1 MKALLLLP
9 LIIMSL
15 AVKAFPAR
23 PINPP
28 APEFPPSS
36 AWLNAASL
44 TLARMR
50 DRKVVVVAFVNPTSI
65 NSVRVL
71 PALKAW
77 FDRYA
82 LSQLM
87 VVAVL
92 TPDLNFHREAV
103 WTKRILKR
111 YGVEYPIVLDSDRR
125 IWKAY
130 ANEGWPALYLVDR
143 RGRIVFDRLGEGGY
157 REFEG
162 ELRLAL
168 AELVGDSEL
177 PPATDFAE
185 PARRDCGSVTPE
197 ISLGARPGVKPPLT
211 LDKDV
216 SMRRSLI
223 VEARDGE
230 TALHGRWETEPDGL
244 RLAQANKTQSSF
256 LRVVYHAAQALAV
269 LSPAETGKTR
279 VFVKQDDL
287 WLHEGNK
294 GRDIQFDDD
303 GRSFITLDTPR
314 LYDLTRESF
323 HTAHELFLI
332 PERQGATIHGLSFSD
347 ACVITTLP

>member
-1 MKALLLLP
+1 MRALFLTLF
-9 LIIMSL
+9 IMGL
-15 AVKAFPAR
+15 AVKALPER

-28 APEFPPSS
+28 APEFPPLS
-36 AWLNAASL
+36 AWLNATPLS
-44 TLARMR
+44 LARMR
-50 DRKVVVVAFVNPTSI
+50 DRKVVVIAFVNPTSI

-82 LSQLM
+82 LSQVM
-87 VVAVL
+87 VIGVL
-92 TPDLNFHREAV
+92 TPDLYFHREPV
-103 WTKRILKR
+103 WAKTLMKR
-111 YGVEYPIVLDSDRR
+111 YGVEYPIILDSDRR
-125 IWKAY
+125 LWKAY
-130 ANEGWPALYLVDR
+130 GNEGWPALYLVDR

-157 REFEG
+157 QEFEK

-168 AELVGDSEL
+168 ADLIGASEL
-177 PPATDFAE
+177 PPPTEVAD
-185 PARRDCGSVTPE
+185 PARRECGSVTPE
-197 ISLGARPGVKPPLT
+197 IGLGARPGAKPSLT

-230 TALHGRWETEPDGL
+230 TAHRGRWDTESDGL
-244 RLAQANKTQSSF
+244 RLAQANKTHSAF
-256 LRVVYHAAQALAV
+256 VRVVYHAAQALAV
-269 LSPAETGKTR
+269 MSPAETGLTR

-303 GRSFITLDTPR
+303 GRSFVVLDSPR
-314 LYDLTRESF
+314 LYDLTREPHPSP
-323 HTAHELFLI
+323 HELFLI
-332 PERQGATIHGLSFSD
+332 PDRQGAAIHGLSFSD
-347 ACVITTLP
+347 ACVVTTLP